1 MTSANITLLDAAHG
15 TRLIARGLDIRTD
28 DPAIWVNTHPEEIRN
43 LHRADLSAGAE
54 SITTCTFGANRHW
67 LGRYRSGDVADINRQ
82 AVEIARDCIREF
94 DSKASIA
101 GCVGPVAIESEPAFR
116 EQVDALADAGVSR
129 IVVETL
135 AFDQISGLCQLLPAN
150 PGLPVYVTLWN
161 WGPQPAET
169 ARRLADHG
177 VAGWGIN
184 CMSDPASIF
193 DVFAVLR
200 EAGLAAS
207 ILKSSIPEIDSF
219 VRVSTQAIEFGVDS
233 IGGCC
238 GTDDRHIAAFRLA
251 ISSHRQ
257 RKRPRVGSS
266 EGFQA
271 Q

>member
-1 MTSANITLLDAAHG
+1 MTPASITLLDSAHG
-15 TRLIARGLDIRTD
+15 TRLIARGLDIRSD
-28 DPAIWVNTHPEEIRN
+28 DPALWVNTHPEEIRN

-67 LGRYRSGDVADINRQ
+67 LGRYHSCDTAGINRR

-129 IVVETL
+129 VVVETL
-135 AFDQISGLCQLLPAN
+135 AYDQIPRLCQHLPAN
-150 PGLPVYVTLWN
+150 PGIPVYVTLWN

-184 CMSDPASIF
+184 CMSDPAPIF

-200 EAGLAAS
+200 EAGLAAR

-219 VRVSTQAIEFGVDS
+219 VRVSRQAIEFGVDS

-238 GTDDRHIAAFRLA
+238 GTDERHITALDFALA
-251 ISSHRQ
+251 SHSQ
-257 RKRPRVGSS
+257 RIARRVGSS